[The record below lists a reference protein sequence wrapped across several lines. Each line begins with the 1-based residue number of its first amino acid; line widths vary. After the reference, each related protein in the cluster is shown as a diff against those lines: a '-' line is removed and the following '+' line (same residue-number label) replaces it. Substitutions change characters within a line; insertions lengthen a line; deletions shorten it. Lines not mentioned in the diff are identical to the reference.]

1 MDLDLNRK
9 KKQNRLYVT
18 FRDNAEEIELYNW
31 IIQKTKV
38 GGVSNYFKLLALK
51 DKQEQEQGGK

>member
-1 MDLDLNRK
+1 MKLELNKK

-18 FRDNAEEIELYNW
+18 FRDNAAEKELYDW
-31 IIQKTKV
+31 ILEKSKV

-51 DKQEQEQGGK
+51 DKQDQGGGK